1 MDEYLEYVSHVVT
14 ALHRFAAVRVVM
26 GNESC
31 DLDSCI
37 SALVYAYL
45 LHSEVEPSTAVI
57 PLLNILQRELL
68 LRTEVTYFLR
78 KNGIPLD
85 RLVFRDTIELRS
97 LLESGQLQLTLV
109 DHHVLS
115 SETEGLCGA
124 IVEVVDHHPQDPAWR
139 WTEQNVILATVGSCA
154 TLVAN
159 QVLTRRPH
167 LLDVQAAALLYG
179 PIVLDTACFSAA
191 AERTTE
197 LDLQVVAQLEARGA
211 GSQKREELFSELLAA
226 QSDVSTLSPGQLL
239 LKDMKVASGIPV
251 PGLPILVR
259 EFLTRPNVM
268 EALKEFCAEMQTN
281 IVVVMGLHI
290 EGGVIQRDI
299 AVFHVA
305 APEAAHKLVECLK
318 SSTDPV
324 LQLEDV
330 SNLIPGLQ
338 LFKQLNVKASRK
350 QVLPVV
356 RECVVSKQ

>member
-1 MDEYLEYVSHVVT
+1 MSIWNCLAQVCCSQGRHGQ
-14 ALHRFAAVRVVM
+14 RVVRS
-26 GNESC
+26 G
-31 DLDSCI
+31 
-37 SALVYAYL
+37 LVHLGLGVRIPAPQRGRTQHGCY
-45 LHSEVEPSTAVI
+45 STAQH
-57 PLLNILQRELL
+57 PAEGAAS
-68 LRTEVTYFLR
+68 E
-78 KNGIPLD
+78 D
-85 RLVFRDTIELRS
+85 RSHIFPQEERHTVRSSCLPVDDTIELRS